1 MAEIADELRKIADA
15 SKRADGSDI
24 PLGMQLRAAADAL
37 DAAHKRIADSGWQPI
52 ETAPTNRAVLIHLP
66 GLDYYG
72 NDGVY
77 AGMLVD
83 MGTGKRWMTFGWAI
97 GRDVGPENEP
107 DAWMPMP
114 LPAPPSRID
123 KEDRNGRA

>member
-1 MAEIADELRKIADA
+1 MAEIADELRAK
-15 SKRADGSDI
+15 
-24 PLGMQLRAAADAL
+24 LRDEWLRKATSSFTCQECGIQANFIDEIINAL
-37 DAAHKRIADSGWQPI
+37 DAKEAGGWQPI
-52 ETAPTNRAVLIHLP
+52 ETAPTNRAILIHLP

-83 MGTGKRWMTFGWAI
+83 MGTGRRWMTFGWAI
-97 GRDVGPENEP
+97 GRDVAPENQP

-114 LPAPPSRID
+114 FVRPN
-123 KEDRNGRA
+123 KEDRNG